1 MKKSDRTRQD
11 ILDATASS
19 LATVGYTATTVKSIA
34 DSIGM
39 QDASIY
45 YHFPS
50 KDELV
55 GQVLDIGTSLA
66 VDAVDKALADLPD
79 NHDPREALRV
89 AIVAHAEAVLG
100 GGDYPRANV
109 RSFGQLPPELVL
121 RHRKGH
127 RDYGQIWTQLIDNG
141 LESGVLRSDLNRSV
155 ARLVIIGALCWAIE
169 WFDADGEVTAAD
181 VGEHVFQMVVNG
193 LSTSRPQP
201 SAVSAGAPLIK

>member
-19 LATVGYTATTVKSIA
+19 LATVGYTATTVKLIA
-34 DSIGM
+34 ESIGM

-45 YHFPS
+45 YHFAS

-66 VDAVDKALADLPD
+66 VDAVDRALAALPD
-79 NHDPREALRV
+79 EHDPREALQV

-109 RSFGQLPPELVL
+109 RSFGQLPPELVV

-127 RDYGQIWTQLIDNG
+127 RDYGEIWTRLIDEG
-141 LESGVLRSDLNRSV
+141 VESGALRSDLNRSV

-169 WFDADGEVTAAD
+169 WFDAGEIVSATE

-193 LSTSRPQP
+193 LSTTEYQGST
-201 SAVSAGAPLIK
+201 VSV

>member
-1 MKKSDRTRQD
+1 MKKSDRTRQE

-45 YHFPS
+45 YHFSS

-66 VDAVDKALADLPD
+66 VDAVDRALAGLPD
-79 NHDPREALRV
+79 EHDPREALRV

-109 RSFGQLPPELVL
+109 RSFGQLPPELVV

-127 RDYGQIWTQLIDNG
+127 RDYGQIWTRLIDDG
-141 LESGVLRSDLNRSV
+141 VESGALRSDLNRSV
-155 ARLVIIGALCWAIE
+155 ARLIIIGALCWAIE
-169 WFDADGEVTAAD
+169 WFDAGETVSATE
-181 VGEHVFQMVVNG
+181 VGEHVFQMMVNG
-193 LSTSRPQP
+193 LAIGESQGST
-201 SAVSAGAPLIK
+201 VSV

>member
-1 MKKSDRTRQD
+1 MKKSDRTRQE

-45 YHFPS
+45 YHFSS

-66 VDAVDKALADLPD
+66 VDAVDQALAGLPD
-79 NHDPREALRV
+79 EHDPREALRV

-109 RSFGQLPPELVL
+109 RSFGQLPPGLVV

-127 RDYGQIWTQLIDNG
+127 RDYGQIWTRLIDDG
-141 LESGVLRSDLNRSV
+141 VESGALRSDLNRSV
-155 ARLVIIGALCWAIE
+155 ARLIIIGALCWAIE
-169 WFDADGEVTAAD
+169 WFDAGETVSATE

-193 LSTSRPQP
+193 LAIGESQGLT
-201 SAVSAGAPLIK
+201 VSV

>member
-34 DSIGM
+34 ESIGM

-45 YHFPS
+45 YHFAS
-50 KDELV
+50 KDALV

-66 VDAVDKALADLPD
+66 VDAVDQALSALPD
-79 NHDPREALRV
+79 DHDPREALRV
-89 AIVAHAEAVLG
+89 AIIAHAEAVLG

-109 RSFGQLPPELVL
+109 RSFGQLPPDLVS

-127 RDYGQIWTQLIDNG
+127 RDYGQIWTRLIDDG
-141 LESGVLRSDLNRSV
+141 VESGALRSDLNRSV

-169 WFDADGEVTAAD
+169 WFDAGETVSASE

-193 LSTSRPQP
+193 LSAGQLQQN
-201 SAVSAGAPLIK
+201 AVSV

>member
-34 DSIGM
+34 ESIGM

-45 YHFPS
+45 YHFAS

-66 VDAVDKALADLPD
+66 VDAVDRALAALPD
-79 NHDPREALRV
+79 EHDPREALRV
-89 AIVAHAEAVLG
+89 AIIAHAEAVLG

-109 RSFGQLPPELVL
+109 RSFGQLPPDLVS

-127 RDYGQIWTQLIDNG
+127 RDYGEIWTRLIDDG
-141 LESGVLRSDLNRSV
+141 VESGALRSDLNRSV

-169 WFDADGEVTAAD
+169 WFDAGEIVSATE

-193 LSTSRPQP
+193 LSTTEYQS
-201 SAVSAGAPLIK
+201 STVSV

>member
-1 MKKSDRTRQD
+1 MKKSDRTRQE

-34 DSIGM
+34 ESIGM

-45 YHFPS
+45 YHFAS

-66 VDAVDKALADLPD
+66 VDAVDRALAGLPD
-79 NHDPREALRV
+79 EHDPREALRV

-109 RSFGQLPPELVL
+109 RSFGQLPPELVV

-127 RDYGQIWTQLIDNG
+127 RDYGQIWTRLIDDG
-141 LESGVLRSDLNRSV
+141 VESGALRSDLNRSV
-155 ARLVIIGALCWAIE
+155 ARLIIIGALCWAIE
-169 WFDADGEVTAAD
+169 WFDAGETVSATE

-193 LSTSRPQP
+193 LAIGESQGST
-201 SAVSAGAPLIK
+201 VSV

>member
-34 DSIGM
+34 ESIGM

-45 YHFPS
+45 YHFAS

-66 VDAVDKALADLPD
+66 VDAVDRALAELPD
-79 NHDPREALRV
+79 DHDPREALRV
-89 AIVAHAEAVLG
+89 AIIAHAEAVLG

-109 RSFGQLPPELVL
+109 RSFGQLPPDLVS

-127 RDYGQIWTQLIDNG
+127 RDYGQIWTRLIDDG
-141 LESGVLRSDLNRSV
+141 VESGALRSDLNRSV

-169 WFDADGEVTAAD
+169 WFDAGETVSASE

-193 LSTSRPQP
+193 LSAGQLQQN
-201 SAVSAGAPLIK
+201 AVSV